1 MSNSKTKKK
10 KVTMVESKKLD
21 FTKVTSSTKQ
31 VVFVASKDANGL
43 KKGTEYT
50 VSENIAEILTMKQ
63 LGKIK
68 K

>member
-1 MSNSKTKKK
+1 MSNTKTKKK
-10 KVTMVESKKLD
+10 KVTKVESKKLD

-43 KKGTEYT
+43 KKGVEYT
-50 VSENIAEILTMKQ
+50 ISENVAEILTMKQ